1 MKGEIQKV
9 IDIYE
14 SSYDRFQGVLVLVN
28 YEPCDT
34 DFTSINFW
42 DDTFWFEFMDDDIKD
57 FHIKVEDIKDIVFD
71 GDDKMKISI
80 LKLVNDDT
88 IMIHCF

>member
-1 MKGEIQKV
+1 MKDKIQKV

-14 SSYDRFQGVLVLVN
+14 DSYDRFQGVLVFVN
-28 YEPCDT
+28 CEVCDT
-34 DFTSINFW
+34 DFTSVNFW

-57 FHIKVEDIKDIVFD
+57 FHIKVEDIKEIIFD
-71 GDDKMKISI
+71 GDDSMKISI
-80 LKLVNDDT
+80 LKLVNCDT